1 MDVINISKVALTRND
16 HCGNRPRRAGT
27 AGTRSAMLLLAAV
40 AALTGARAVR
50 ADGAVVAWGKNEFGQ
65 CITPPGIGAVNAIAG
80 GAVHTV
86 ALKDDG
92 AVVAWG
98 WNYWGQ
104 CITPP
109 GLGVVTAIAAGG
121 AHTVVLKA
129 DGAVVAWGNNDY
141 DQCDTPLGIGV
152 VTAITAGR
160 GHTVALKADGAV
172 RAWGDNQF
180 GQCDTPPGLW
190 DVTAITAGS
199 GYHTVALKANGG
211 VRAWGR
217 NDYGQCT
224 APVGLGVVTAIAA
237 GFYHTVALKADGAV
251 VAWGRNDYGQCF
263 TPPGLGVVTAIAA
276 GWSHTI
282 ALKPNGAVVAW
293 GDNQFGQCTTPPGI
307 GPVTAIASGGSH
319 TVALMQGD
327 ECSTASTAQIG
338 TNIVNIALMTP
349 SADTPENGS
358 CSALGWNSSQPDAWF
373 VYHAPADGVLYAVFC
388 NSNYDTSVVVY
399 QGSVGGSCDNLVRIG
414 CADDECWPTGSG
426 YQSAITNLAVSEGP
440 VYIRIGGYFSPVE
453 TSVGIAEFDL
463 TFIGADEC
471 ETAATAVLGM
481 NSIST
486 SDLTPSANPPE
497 DGMCSQLD
505 WDKSKDAW
513 FVYDAP
519 TGGLLSAEFCEST
532 YDTSVV
538 IYQGTCSA
546 LTRIGCGD
554 DECSPGGG
562 LYQSRILD
570 LPVAAGLVFIRIGGW
585 HGATGLAN
593 FELSFS
599 TCRTDFNGD
608 GVTDSSDMASL
619 LSNWG
624 NSSGDGDVDSDGVVG
639 SADLAILLNAW
650 GPC

>member
-1 MDVINISKVALTRND
+1 
-16 HCGNRPRRAGT
+16 
-27 AGTRSAMLLLAAV
+27 
-40 AALTGARAVR
+40 
-50 ADGAVVAWGKNEFGQ
+50 
-65 CITPPGIGAVNAIAG
+65 
-80 GAVHTV
+80 
-86 ALKDDG
+86 
-92 AVVAWG
+92 
-98 WNYWGQ
+98 
-104 CITPP
+104 
-109 GLGVVTAIAAGG
+109 
-121 AHTVVLKA
+121 
-129 DGAVVAWGNNDY
+129 
-141 DQCDTPLGIGV
+141 
-152 VTAITAGR
+152 
-160 GHTVALKADGAV
+160 
-172 RAWGDNQF
+172 
-180 GQCDTPPGLW
+180 
-190 DVTAITAGS
+190 
-199 GYHTVALKANGG
+199 
-211 VRAWGR
+211 
-217 NDYGQCT
+217 
-224 APVGLGVVTAIAA
+224 
-237 GFYHTVALKADGAV
+237 
-251 VAWGRNDYGQCF
+251 
-263 TPPGLGVVTAIAA
+263 
-276 GWSHTI
+276 
-282 ALKPNGAVVAW
+282 
-293 GDNQFGQCTTPPGI
+293 
-307 GPVTAIASGGSH
+307 
-319 TVALMQGD
+319 
-327 ECSTASTAQIG
+327 
-338 TNIVNIALMTP
+338 MTP

-373 VYHAPADGVLYAVFC
+373 VYHAPADGVIYAWFC

-497 DGMCSQLD
+497 NGMCSQLA

>member
-16 HCGNRPRRAGT
+16 LCGNHPRRAGT
-27 AGTRSAMLLLAAV
+27 AGMRSAMLLLAAV
-40 AALTGARAVR
+40 AALTGARAVQADGSVVAWGDNYWGQCTTPPGMGVVTAIAAGYTHTVAIK
-50 ADGAVVAWGKNEFGQ
+50 ADGAVVAWGDNYWGQ
-65 CITPPGIGAVNAIAG
+65 CTTPPGIGGVTAIAAG
-80 GAVHTV
+80 PYHTV
-86 ALKDDG
+86 ALKANG

-98 WNYWGQ
+98 DNDYGQ
-104 CITPP
+104 CTSPP
-109 GLGVVTAIAAGG
+109 GLGVVTAIAAGYE
-121 AHTVVLKA
+121 HTVALKA
-129 DGAVVAWGNNDY
+129 DGAVVAWGYNNVG
-141 DQCDTPLGIGV
+141 QCTTPPGIGV
-152 VTAITAGR
+152 VTAIAAG
-160 GHTVALKADGAV
+160 A
-172 RAWGDNQF
+172 
-180 GQCDTPPGLW
+180 
-190 DVTAITAGS
+190 
-199 GYHTVALKANGG
+199 YHTVALKANGA
-211 VRAWGR
+211 VVAWGR
-217 NDYGQCT
+217 NDYGQCDT
-224 APVGLGVVTAIAA
+224 PPGIGLVTAIDASY
-237 GFYHTVALKADGAV
+237 GHTVALKADGAV
-251 VAWGRNDYGQCF
+251 VAWGRNDDGECT
-263 TPPGLGVVTAIAA
+263 TPLGIGVVTAIAA
-276 GWSHTI
+276 GGLHTV
-282 ALKPNGAVVAW
+282 ALKANGAVVAW
-293 GDNQFGQCTTPPGI
+293 GNNDFGQCDTPPGI
-307 GPVTAIASGGSH
+307 GVFTAIAAGAYH
-319 TVALMQGD
+319 TVALLQGD

-338 TNIVNIALMTP
+338 TNIVSIALMTP
-349 SADTPENGS
+349 SANTPENGS
-358 CSALGWNSSQPDAWF
+358 CGALGWNSSQPDAWF
-373 VYHAPADGVLYAVFC
+373 VYHAPADGVIYALFC

-399 QGSVGGSCDNLVRIG
+399 QGSVGGSCANLVRIG
-414 CADDECWPTGSG
+414 CADDECVPTGSG

-440 VYIRIGGYFSPVE
+440 VYIRIGGYASPMA

-471 ETAATAVLGM
+471 ETAANAVLGM

-497 DGMCSQLD
+497 NGMCSQLA